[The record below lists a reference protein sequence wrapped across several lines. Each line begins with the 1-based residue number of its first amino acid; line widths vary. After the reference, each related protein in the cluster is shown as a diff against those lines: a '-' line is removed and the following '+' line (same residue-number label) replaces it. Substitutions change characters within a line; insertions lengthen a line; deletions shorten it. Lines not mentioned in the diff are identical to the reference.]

1 MPREAVHAFV
11 KISPDKKHALIFWQ
25 TSNKSKLVYLFTSFF
40 IQITKTKLPHLSQP
54 ISLFKFC
61 CCCCCC
67 HFRSKRDFQNIGICL
82 LLFVIFNRRVHECRN
97 GRENQ
102 RSLAS
107 LSYEENTLHIF
118 WRLSSCFL
126 YESPP
131 GPFVCFSWTFKRR
144 FDIYWELHAILD

>member
-1 MPREAVHAFV
+1 MGLSTEGNLRFKIDWASLIAGSKFTVFALFYFV
-11 KISPDKKHALIFWQ
+11 FIFEGAYSRRGFTEGPTSPGQFHC
-25 TSNKSKLVYLFTSFF
+25 SSF
-40 IQITKTKLPHLSQP
+40 
-54 ISLFKFC
+54 FC
-61 CCCCCC
+61 CCCC
-67 HFRSKRDFQNIGICL
+67 HSRSKRDFQNIGICL

-131 GPFVCFSWTFKRR
+131 GPFVCFR
-144 FDIYWELHAILD
+144 